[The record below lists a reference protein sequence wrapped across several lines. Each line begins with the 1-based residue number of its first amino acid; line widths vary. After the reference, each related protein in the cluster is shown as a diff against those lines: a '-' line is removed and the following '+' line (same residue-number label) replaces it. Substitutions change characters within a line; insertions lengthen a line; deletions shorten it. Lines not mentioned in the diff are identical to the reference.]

1 MTDDMYLLV
10 FATATVLIISCI
22 CSLLEAALYALPVS
36 RIEMLAEQGRTS
48 GKILKKLHRDIQR
61 PIAAI
66 LSLNTLANTGGAV
79 VAGAAF
85 VMAVSPEYEV
95 HFTIALAMSVLIF
108 SEIVPKTAGVLY
120 ARSLATII
128 ARPIQWLVWVFMP
141 LIWLNQVIT
150 NLIARNAEERHDIS
164 AEEIRTI
171 ARMSLQAGAIG
182 ADQEKVISNI
192 LNLQNMR
199 ARDIMTPRTVVFSH
213 DRNTKLAEVRSEIGR
228 WAHARVPVYDGDR
241 DEIVG
246 LVLRGEVLG
255 ALTEDKED
263 MQLAAL
269 QKPIRPVTEFAR
281 VNTLLEDFLRSRQHL
296 FKVVDEYGVF
306 SGIVTLE
313 DVLEEI
319 VGEQIV
325 DETDHTEDMQE
336 QARQRG
342 RSIVDDEASGEN
354 S

>member
-1 MTDDMYLLV
+1 MTEEMYLLII
-10 FATATVLIISCI
+10 ATGAVLIISCI
-22 CSLLEAALYALPVS
+22 CSLLEAALYALPAS

-48 GKILKKLHRDIQR
+48 GKILKKLHQDIQR
-61 PIAAI
+61 PISAI

-85 VMAVSPEYEV
+85 GTVSPAYEV
-95 HFTIALAMSVLIF
+95 HFTIALALSVLVF
-108 SEIVPKTAGVLY
+108 SEVVRTSAEKLY
-120 ARSLATII
+120 ARSLATLI
-128 ARPIQWLVWVFMP
+128 ARPIQWLIWVFMP
-141 LIWLNQVIT
+141 LIWLNQIIT
-150 NLIARNAEERHDIS
+150 NLITRNAKEKHDIS

-171 ARMSLQAGAIG
+171 ARMSLQAGAIR

-213 DRNTKLAEVRSEIGR
+213 DRNTKLAEVRPEMGR
-228 WAHARVPVYDGDR
+228 WAHARVPLYDGDR
-241 DEIVG
+241 DEIIS
-246 LVLRGEVLG
+246 LVLRREVLG
-255 ALTEDKED
+255 ALAEGKED
-263 MQLAAL
+263 MRLAVL
-269 QKPIRPVTEFAR
+269 EKPLHPVTEFAR
-281 VNTLLEDFLRSRQHL
+281 VNTLLEDFLRLRQHL
-296 FKVVDEYGVF
+296 FKVVDEYGSF

-313 DVLEEI
+313 DVLEAI

-342 RSIVDDEASGEN
+342 RSIVEDEEN
-354 S
+354 EEDK